1 MADLA
6 FLTERM
12 RLGFGADLVVDQVA
26 AGLAQRGH
34 DVTVYASYEDGTYA
48 DRPYRLVSFGVP
60 VTRWA
65 ATYDLRAWRQAHG
78 AQLTSVHHDLFCAAT
93 PPFFSLLPSLREKG
107 FAIEFG
113 VSDWKGFPRSTRFNF
128 RYSQEIQQR
137 FLFRYAARLLPISQF
152 LADEL
157 PERLR
162 AKATPILL
170 GADHYPLADEGAGAE
185 IRTRLGL
192 SDDEVMI
199 LYVGRLNPDGQP
211 YKGTAEL
218 VEVAAQLRAE
228 LPQARLVMAGFGTEA
243 DGDWV
248 RSHGALAVVNAPVD
262 DMPSLFAAADIYVT
276 ASKWEGFDL
285 PLVEAQRAGAPVVA
299 YRAGAHPE
307 VVDDGVSGTLVH
319 SRDELLSAVRELV
332 LDPDRRAAMGVKAR
346 EWAGR
351 FRWEETVEGYD
362 RVVHELLTRQ

>member
-34 DVTVYASYEDGTYA
+34 RVTVYASYEDGTYA
-48 DRPYRLVSFGVP
+48 DRPYQLVSFGVP
-60 VTRWA
+60 ATRSFA
-65 ATYDLRAWRQAHG
+65 AFDLRAWRQAHG

-93 PPFFSLLPSLREKG
+93 PPFFSLLPSLRERG

-113 VSDWKGFPRSTRFNF
+113 VSDWKGFGFKTRANF
-128 RYSQEIQQR
+128 RYAQEVQQR
-137 FLFRYAARLLPISQF
+137 FFFRYAARILPISQF
-152 LADEL
+152 LADAL
-157 PERLR
+157 PPRLR
-162 AKATPILL
+162 SKATPILL
-170 GADHYPLADEGAGAE
+170 GADHYPLADEDAAAA

-192 SDDEVMI
+192 GHDEVMI
-199 LYVGRLNPDGQP
+199 LYVGRLNPDQQP

-218 VEVAAQLRAE
+218 IDVATRLRAE
-228 LPQARLVMAGFGTEA
+228 LPHARLVMAGFGTAA
-243 DGDWV
+243 DGHWV
-248 RSHGALAVVNAPVD
+248 RSHGGLAVVNVPVD
-262 DMPSLFAAADIYVT
+262 DMPSLFSAADIYVT

-299 YRAGAHPE
+299 YRAGAHAE
-307 VVDDGVSGTLVH
+307 VVDDGVSGTLVT
-319 SRDELLSAVRELV
+319 SPDGLLAALRELV
-332 LDPDRRAAMGVKAR
+332 LDPDRRAAMGGKAR

-362 RVVHELLTRQ
+362 RVVHELLR

>member
-34 DVTVYASYEDGTYA
+34 RVTVYASYEDGTYA

-60 VTRWA
+60 VSTKA
-65 ATYDLRAWRQAHG
+65 PVYDLRAWRQAHG

-93 PPFFSLLPSLREKG
+93 PPFFSLLPSLGKRG

-113 VSDWKGFPRSTRFNF
+113 VSDWTGFPIKTRINF

-137 FLFRYAARLLPISQF
+137 FLFRYAQRILPISQF
-152 LADEL
+152 LADAL
-157 PERLR
+157 PPRLR
-162 AKATPILL
+162 AKAVPILL
-170 GADHYPLADEGAGAE
+170 GADHYPLAEEGAAAA
-185 IRTRLGL
+185 IRHRLGVG
-192 SDDEVMI
+192 DDDVMV
-199 LYVGRLNPDGQP
+199 LYVGRLNPEGQP

-218 VEVAAQLRAE
+218 MSVAGRVRAE

-248 RSHGALAVVNAPVD
+248 RSQGGLAVVNAPVD
-262 DMPSLFAAADIYVT
+262 DMPSLFAAADVYVT

-307 VVDDGVSGTLVH
+307 VVDDGVSGVLVD
-319 SRDELLSAVRELV
+319 SADGLFNALRDLV
-332 LDPDRRAAMGVKAR
+332 ADADRRATMGVKAR

-362 RVVHELLTRQ
+362 RVVHDLLGA